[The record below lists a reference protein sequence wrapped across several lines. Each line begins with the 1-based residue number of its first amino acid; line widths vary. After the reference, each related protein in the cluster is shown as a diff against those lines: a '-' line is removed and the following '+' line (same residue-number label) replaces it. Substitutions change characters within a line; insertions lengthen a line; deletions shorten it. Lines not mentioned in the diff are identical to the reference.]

1 MNETTTEII
10 TTSVNQIVD
19 TGLDV
24 QFINNAVYFGTALL
38 GLAVVWWLLKWL
50 YKLFNMFF

>member
-10 TTSVNQIVD
+10 TTTANQIVD

-24 QFINNAVYFGTALL
+24 QFINNAVYFATALL